1 METEEVFFE
10 KLREEAK
17 ALRWDADEA
26 TLARVASRVR
36 RRTRT
41 TVFDALSRWFVPVA
55 AALII
60 LITASI
66 IASATLFGP
75 STSDL
80 VATLDPPHFVQEDYY
95 RVIH

>member
-1 METEEVFFE
+1 MEPEEMFFE
-10 KLREEAK
+10 KVREEAK
-17 ALRWDADEA
+17 ALRWEADEA
-26 TLARVASRVR
+26 TVERVASRIR

-60 LITASI
+60 LITAAI
-66 IASATLFGP
+66 IASTTLLGS